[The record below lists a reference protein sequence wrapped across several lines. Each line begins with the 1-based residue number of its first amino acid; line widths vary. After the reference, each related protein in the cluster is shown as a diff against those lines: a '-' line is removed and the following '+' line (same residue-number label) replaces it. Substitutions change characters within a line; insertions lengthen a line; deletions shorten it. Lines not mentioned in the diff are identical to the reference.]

1 MNQNTSSM
9 SIKTRLL
16 LVIVLAL
23 MGMLTVSAFALIGE
37 KSTLLEDR
45 KIKTRHLVEVAH
57 DVLAH
62 YYAQQKNGALSEE
75 AAKQAAITTLK
86 GMRYEGKEYFWL
98 NDFTAPIPR
107 MLMHPTVPALDG
119 KILDAEKF
127 NCATSL
133 QAGLDGT
140 IEKTDGKKNLFV
152 AFNEVANQA
161 GHGYVTYNWPKPK
174 AGGGTTT
181 ELYTKLS
188 YVKKFEGWNWLV
200 GSGIYIDDVE
210 TIFWKRATWLIS
222 IVLIITALIGVLLMV
237 LIRSITR
244 PLGELQDAMKTIQTT
259 QDLSRRV
266 TIHSNNEIGEIG
278 DAFNEMVNSFQAI
291 IHQVVNGVR
300 DVMSSAAHLSASSQR
315 VAASTSQQSEAAAS
329 MAAAVEE
336 MSVSIDHVA
345 DNSRGTYNIA
355 QQAGTLSTQG
365 GEIVHGAAAEMSKI
379 ADSVHRSTQMIQTL
393 GEHSNQ
399 ISAIVNVIK
408 EIADQTNLLAL
419 NAAIEAARAG
429 EQGRGFAVVADEVRK
444 LAERTSK
451 STEEISAMI
460 GSIQNGTVGAVSSM
474 EEGTARVSEGVN
486 MARQAGESMHK
497 IRSGADQ
504 VIASV
509 SEIMEALREQSTAS
523 GQVAGSVEQIAR
535 MTEQNSAEVQ
545 EIARTAERLEQLA
558 SSLQGSVSQFRI

>member
-1 MNQNTSSM
+1 M

-23 MGMLTVSAFALIGE
+23 IGMLAISAFALIGE

-45 KIKTRHLVEVAH
+45 KVKTRHLVEVAH
-57 DVLAH
+57 GVLAH
-62 YYAQQKNGALSEE
+62 YHEQQKSGVLSEE
-75 AAKQAAITTLK
+75 AAKQAAIKALK
-86 GMRYEGKEYFWL
+86 GMRYEGKEYFWV
-98 NDFTAPIPR
+98 NDFTTPVPK
-107 MLMHPTVPALDG
+107 MVMHPTVPALDG
-119 KILDAEKF
+119 KILDADKF

-133 QAGLDGT
+133 QAGLDGS

-161 GHGYVTYNWPKPK
+161 GSGFVTYNWPKPK

-200 GSGIYIDDVE
+200 GSGIYIDDID
-210 TIFWKRATWLIS
+210 TIFWKRAAWLIS
-222 IVLIITALIGVLLMV
+222 IVLLVTILIGGLLLM
-237 LIRSITR
+237 LIRSISR
-244 PLGELQDAMKTIQTT
+244 PLGELRDAMKIIQST

-266 TIHSNNEIGEIG
+266 TLHSHDEIGEIG
-278 DAFNEMVNSFQAI
+278 HSFNEMVSSFQTI
-291 IHQVVNGVR
+291 IHQVIDGVR
-300 DVMSSAAHLSASSQR
+300 EVMSSAAHLSESSQR
-315 VAASTSQQSEAAAS
+315 VAASSSRQNDAAAS

-345 DNSRGTYNIA
+345 DNSRDTYSIA
-355 QQAGTLSTQG
+355 QQAGSLSAQGGDIVHSAATEMSRIAESVSQSTQL
-365 GEIVHGAAAEMSKI
+365 
-379 ADSVHRSTQMIQTL
+379 IQTL
-393 GEHSNQ
+393 GQHSDQ

-460 GSIQNGTVGAVSSM
+460 GSIQSGTSGAVSSM
-474 EEGTARVSEGVN
+474 EEGTTRVSEGVS
-486 MARQAGESMHK
+486 MARQAGESMQK

-509 SEIMEALREQSTAS
+509 NEIMVALREQSTAS
-523 GQVAGSVEQIAR
+523 GQVAGSVEEIAR

-545 EIARTAERLEQLA
+545 EIARTAEHLERLA
-558 SSLQGSVSQFRI
+558 ASLQNSVSQFRV